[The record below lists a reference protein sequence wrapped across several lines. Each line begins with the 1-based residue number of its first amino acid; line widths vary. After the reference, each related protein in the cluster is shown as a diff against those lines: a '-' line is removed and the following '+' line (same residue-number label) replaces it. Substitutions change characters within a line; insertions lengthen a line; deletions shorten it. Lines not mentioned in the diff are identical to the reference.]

1 MKKASLPPGFRKPP
15 LPGRRPFGERE
26 SVAGRATADLASRFS
41 SVDLRL
47 DRARNAARRL
57 TPLRSDLKSS

>member
-26 SVAGRATADLASRFS
+26 SVAGGTTADLASRFG
-41 SVDLRL
+41 SVNLRL
-47 DRARNAARRL
+47 DRARNTARRL
-57 TPLRSDLKSS
+57 VSLRSYLKTS